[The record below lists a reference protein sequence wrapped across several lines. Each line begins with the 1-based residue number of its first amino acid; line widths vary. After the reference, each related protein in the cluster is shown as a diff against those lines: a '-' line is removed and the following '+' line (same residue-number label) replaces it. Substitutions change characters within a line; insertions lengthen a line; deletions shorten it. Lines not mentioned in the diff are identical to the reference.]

1 MGEPISF
8 GRYRLCEQLAAG
20 EVADI
25 YRAETATADGRDQ
38 VVVIKRFRDELSSD
52 AAFAGAFID
61 EAKIAAALDHPNI
74 ARVYEW
80 SRQDGALFIAMEY
93 IAGTNLASLLQSC
106 AERGLRLPPELALH
120 VVDQVLAALEYAHG
134 VRDAYGHAM
143 GIVHRGV
150 ELRNVLIASDGR
162 VKLVDFGMARA
173 ESRLAGT
180 RPDIEA
186 GGRVHAA
193 PEVIQRAAV
202 DARADLYSAGVLLYE
217 LLAGVALRAAPGRE
231 VDSVAAA
238 LQQRPATSLQAGVP
252 PGIDDLLARACAADP
267 ARRFAG
273 AGEMRQ
279 ALQAVAAAAGAP
291 ADAGALARFTEAAL
305 SGQPAGQ
312 AAAGFA
318 FGEATSHWFAQGE
331 GLERIEPAAPAGGEP
346 LPPPAA
352 APAPAG
358 GGFSGG
364 STVMA
369 VEQSG
374 LGPGRHRK
382 VLLLGLG
389 GLALL
394 VGLVL
399 LIVWGATED
408 GPEQPPA
415 AAEPKVERE
424 LAGPLHITTR
434 PDNALVRI
442 DGQPVEPAGDPPRI
456 LNLAAG
462 SHQLE
467 LMAPGYRSWSGPVE
481 LAAGEPTHLER
492 ALEPRLGSLVLRS
505 RPRALVWLD
514 GKRRGRTPLR
524 IPELSIAAT
533 HQVALRARR
542 RPPLRF
548 EIKPSDW
555 PAEPESKLVI
565 EKTIPRR
572 KRRGRRRR

>member
-1 MGEPISF
+1 MGEANSF

-25 YRAETATADGRDQ
+25 YRAETATADGREQ
-38 VVVIKRFRDELSSD
+38 VVVIKRFRDELSAD

-106 AERGLRLPPELALH
+106 AERGLRLPPALALH

-217 LLAGVALRAAPGRE
+217 LLAGGALRAAPGRE
-231 VDSVAAA
+231 VETVAAA

-252 PGIDDLLARACAADP
+252 PGIEPWLARACAAAP
-267 ARRFAG
+267 AQRFAS
-273 AGEMRQ
+273 AAEMRQ
-279 ALQAVAAAAGAP
+279 ALQAAAAAAGAP
-291 ADAGALARFTEAAL
+291 ADAGDLARFTVAAL

-312 AAAGFA
+312 PAGGFA
-318 FGEATSHWFAQGE
+318 FGEATSHWFARGE
-331 GLERIEPAAPAGGEP
+331 KLERAEPAADQP
-346 LPPPAA
+346 LPPPVA
-352 APAPAG
+352 APEPAG

-382 VLLLGLG
+382 TLLLVLG

-399 LIVWGATED
+399 LIVWGAGGEE
-408 GPEQPPA
+408 PEPPPA
-415 AAEPKVERE
+415 AAAPQVERE
-424 LAGPLHITTR
+424 LAGPLHISSR
-434 PDNALVRI
+434 PDKALIRI

-456 LNLAAG
+456 LNLTAG

-467 LMAPGYRSWSGPVE
+467 LMAPGYQSWSGTVE

-492 ALEPRLGSLVLRS
+492 TLEPRLGTLVLRA

-533 HQVALRARR
+533 HQIALRARR

-555 PAEPESKLVI
+555 PAAPESKLVI